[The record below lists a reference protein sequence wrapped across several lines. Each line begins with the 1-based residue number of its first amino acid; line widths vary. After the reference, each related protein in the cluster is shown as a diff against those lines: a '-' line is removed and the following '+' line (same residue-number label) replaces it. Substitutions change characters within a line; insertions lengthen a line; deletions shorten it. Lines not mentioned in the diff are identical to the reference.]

1 MAEDDKYVPSKGNSD
16 LNPTSGGSAFVRD
29 SKGLLTRKTDSGWFA
44 GDGLEAVEKRN
55 KEMASSAFER
65 NSGGM
70 LTKKSELEANNKT
83 LAKMDESA
91 FGRNRLGLLTRKGDI
106 ESNNKN
112 DSVASIRTQADFF
125 KKSKPSQRSRSPRNF
140 YKGGIPMGGYASKFN
155 FKSSLYSSMTGG
167 GGFSL
172 PDLNQ
177 FCPLAGQVGSCGS
190 FNFDVG
196 FVKSSFINDVTFPT
210 PIDSED

>member
-1 MAEDDKYVPSKGNSD
+1 MAEDDKYVPSKGNSG
-16 LNPTSGGSAFVRD
+16 LNPSLSESAFVRD

-70 LTKKSELEANNKT
+70 LTRKSELEANNKT
-83 LAKMDESA
+83 LAKMGESA
-91 FGRNRLGLLTRKGDI
+91 FGRNRLGLLTKKGDI

-112 DSVASIRTQADFF
+112 DAVASIRTQDDFF
-125 KKSKPSQRSRSPRNF
+125 KKSKKSFSRAPRSSF
-140 YKGGIPMGGYASKFN
+140 KGGLPYGGYLTSFK
-155 FKSSLYSSMTGG
+155 FKSPLYSSMCGDG
-167 GGFSL
+167 KFSI

-177 FCPLAGQVGSCGS
+177 FCPQAGQLGSSGGFR
-190 FNFDVG
+190 FNG
-196 FVKSSFINDVTFPT
+196 GHVKTSIIGDAAFPS
-210 PIDSED
+210 PIDADD